1 MGWPSS
7 SNNEQARA
15 PRFLWSRGDSLS
27 APEAAPAASFASGH
41 LKCFPTGR
49 PKRTLALCVLRM
61 RTHRINGRR
70 RDLLTSFLLAMLLF
84 RAYVPV
90 GFMPASG
97 TPFLLELCPAA
108 APMPMSMPA
117 HHHHSDTHTHFE
129 NCPFGSASASG
140 PAPHLGA
147 VSAVPLLI
155 LESAA
160 PIELLPVGVQLV
172 YLPQSRG
179 PPLLA

>member
-1 MGWPSS
+1 MR
-7 SNNEQARA
+7 N
-15 PRFLWSRGDSLS
+15 
-27 APEAAPAASFASGH
+27 
-41 LKCFPTGR
+41 
-49 PKRTLALCVLRM
+49 TLTNC
-61 RTHRINGRR
+61 RR

-108 APMPMSMPA
+108 APMPMSMPMPG

-129 NCPFGSASASG
+129 NCPFGSASAAG
-140 PAPHLGA
+140 PAPHL
-147 VSAVPLLI
+147 SALSPLLPI
-155 LESAA
+155 DPASV
-160 PIELLPVGVQLV
+160 PTIELLPVGVRLV
-172 YLPQSRG
+172 YLPQPRG

>member
-1 MGWPSS
+1 M
-7 SNNEQARA
+7 
-15 PRFLWSRGDSLS
+15 
-27 APEAAPAASFASGH
+27 
-41 LKCFPTGR
+41 
-49 PKRTLALCVLRM
+49 RM
-61 RTHRINGRR
+61 RAHRINGRR

-117 HHHHSDTHTHFE
+117 HHHHSDAHTHFE

-140 PAPHLGA
+140 PAPYFGA

-179 PPLLA
+179 PPLPA